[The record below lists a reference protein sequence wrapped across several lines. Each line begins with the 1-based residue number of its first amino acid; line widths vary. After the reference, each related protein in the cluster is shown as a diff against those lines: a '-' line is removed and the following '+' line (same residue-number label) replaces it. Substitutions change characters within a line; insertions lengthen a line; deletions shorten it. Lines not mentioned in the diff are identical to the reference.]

1 MKTENTD
8 MSEKKIAVVF
18 PGMGYHADK
27 PLLYY
32 SKRIARTA
40 GYEIVELKYE
50 FPYKAREIMNDK
62 ARMKEA
68 FEIAVSQIKEQ
79 VKEISFEEYKDI
91 LFIGKSIGTAIAAYF
106 DGELNVGARHIIFTP
121 VPQTFDRL
129 KKNAGIVFHG
139 TADPWCATDVA
150 ESKCGEFELDLYK
163 VENANHSLETESPLI
178 DIKNIQDVMDKVNE
192 YIMK

>member
-1 MKTENTD
+1 

-18 PGMGYHADK
+18 PGMGYHTDK

-32 SKRIARTA
+32 SKRIARSM
-40 GYEIVELKYE
+40 GYEIVELKYD

-68 FEIAVSQIKEQ
+68 FEIAVSQIREQ
-79 VKEISFEEYKDI
+79 VKGIQFDEYDDI

-106 DGELNVGARHIIFTP
+106 DGELNVGARHIVFTP

-129 KKNAGIVFHG
+129 RQNAGIVFHG
-139 TADPWCATDVA
+139 TADPWCSTDVA
-150 ESKCGEFELDLYK
+150 EAKCNELDLELYK
-163 VENANHSLETESPLI
+163 VEKANHSLETESPLD
-178 DIKNIQDVMDKVNE
+178 DIRNILGVMDKVEE
-192 YIMK
+192 YIKTA

>member
-1 MKTENTD
+1 

-18 PGMGYHADK
+18 PGMGYHTDK

-32 SKRIARTA
+32 SKRIARSM
-40 GYEIVELKYE
+40 GYEIVELKYD

-68 FEIAVSQIKEQ
+68 FEIAVSQIREQ
-79 VKEISFEEYKDI
+79 VKGIQFDEYDDI

-106 DGELNVGARHIIFTP
+106 DGELNVGARHIVFTP

-129 KKNAGIVFHG
+129 RLNAGIVFHG
-139 TADPWCATDVA
+139 TADPWCSTDVA
-150 ESKCGEFELDLYK
+150 EAKCNELGLELYK
-163 VENANHSLETESPLI
+163 VEKANHSLETDTPMI
-178 DIKNIQDVMDKVNE
+178 DIINIRGVMDKVEE
-192 YIMK
+192 YIKTA